1 MSKSKSLK
9 YLYFPINKCAT
20 TTFKKIFN
28 EYNHIIIPNLNL
40 DTDHEKNLHLLKPN
54 FKNYFKFTIIRHPI
68 QRFLSAVN
76 MFIRDKRV
84 KKETAIK
91 EVIEIMKNHNNYS
104 ITGNKKDFIK
114 RQTLPITHSL
124 YCLLD
129 KNNNLIIDLFI
140 DLEKLKNEKDLKD
153 FLKKIKI
160 NPATLLPHENKS
172 KDYIV
177 FDDLTE
183 DNLIFLYKYYV
194 NDFII
199 FNYK

>member
-1 MSKSKSLK
+1 MSKSQK

-20 TTFKKIFN
+20 TTLKKIFK

-40 DTDHEKNLHLLKPN
+40 DTDCEKNLHLLKPN

-76 MFIRDKRV
+76 MFIRDNRV
-84 KKETAIK
+84 KEETAIK
-91 EVIEIMKNHNNYS
+91 QVIEIMKNHNNYS
-104 ITGNKKDFIK
+104 LNGNNNNFIK
-114 RQTLPITHSL
+114 RHTLPLTHSL

-129 KNNNLIIDLFI
+129 KNNNLIIDLII
-140 DLEKLKNEKDLKD
+140 DFEKLKSEKDLIN
-153 FLKKIKI
+153 FFKKINI
-160 NPATLLPHENKS
+160 NQRTLLSHENKS
-172 KDYIV
+172 KKYIV

-183 DNLIFLYKYYV
+183 DNLNFLYKYYV